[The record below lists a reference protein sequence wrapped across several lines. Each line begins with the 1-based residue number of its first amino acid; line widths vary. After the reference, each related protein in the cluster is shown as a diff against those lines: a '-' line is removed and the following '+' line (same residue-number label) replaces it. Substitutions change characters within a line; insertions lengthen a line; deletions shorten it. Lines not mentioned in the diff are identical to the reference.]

1 VPVRRTVQGLF
12 QARGGLGRVYFWGV
26 ELAEPPPPQAVG
38 SAMVKDAFDL
48 GVNAGGKTLVPRSAP
63 RQYDAGPLGGQ
74 VWCQTFKHRLLAQIS
89 YACGWVDQSTV
100 GPNAIGHYAIKDP
113 RLTEAKA
120 AALLVKMR
128 ADIETQR

>member
-74 VWCQTFKHRLLAQIS
+74 VWCQTFNEARRL
-89 YACGWVDQSTV
+89 
-100 GPNAIGHYAIKDP
+100 P
-113 RLTEAKA
+113 RRRIPANRWRPSSCSP
-120 AALLVKMR
+120 VS
-128 ADIETQR
+128 